1 MKKSLFRSII
11 LLMTIQFSFNEI
23 LFSHGLN
30 SKSANDSTIS
40 EMVNQVNV
48 DSVENY
54 IRFLED
60 MGTRF
65 MIAPNR
71 KEVAE
76 AIEGKFNALGIENT
90 RIDSFYSYTS
100 INYHNL
106 NYDTATTQYN
116 VIATIPG
123 LIDYDQF
130 VVMGAHYDCVVAPE
144 GDPMVFAPGADD
156 NASGV
161 AALFEV
167 ARILS
172 LNEYQPEK
180 TIEFVAFGAE
190 ELMHYGYSGAHA
202 YVDSTLTYG
211 VNLDMMIN
219 NDMIAYTDT
228 DLWKI
233 NISNY
238 IGCEWLTAIAEQITD
253 NYTDLEPLVRSP
265 SSNAGADC
273 KYFYE
278 AGVPCVYFME
288 DIFNPNYHSNE
299 DLLVNC
305 DVDYCAEAIKISLGV
320 LLAIED
326 TTTTFIHD
334 EQKLAFK
341 VFPNPSSGQIK
352 ISGIE
357 QNVHTSYHIYDLN
370 GRIVKSGS
378 LAKTNQ
384 SEINISHLPNG
395 LYILRCISSESTF
408 QSRIALNKY

>member
-1 MKKSLFRSII
+1 M
-11 LLMTIQFSFNEI
+11 LLMAFQLSFSEI
-23 LFSHGLN
+23 LISQGLN
-30 SKSANDSTIS
+30 PKPANDSTIS
-40 EMVNQVNV
+40 EIINQVNA

-76 AIEGKFNALGIENT
+76 AIEEKFNTLGIENT

-106 NYDTATTQYN
+106 NYDTSTTQYN
-116 VIATIPG
+116 VVATIPG

-202 YVDSTLTYG
+202 YVDSAMTNG
-211 VNLDMMIN
+211 INLDMMIN
-219 NDMIAYTDT
+219 NDMIAYDT
-228 DLWKI
+228 SQWRI

-238 IGCEWLTAIAEQITD
+238 IGCEWLTTIAEQITS

-299 DLLVNC
+299 DLLANC
-305 DVDYCAEAIKISLGV
+305 DVGYCAEAIKISLGV

-326 TTTTFIHD
+326 TTTTFIND
-334 EQKLAFK
+334 DRKLAFK
-341 VFPNPSSGQIK
+341 VYPNPSSGQFKIGGIK
-352 ISGIE
+352 
-357 QNVHTSYHIYDLN
+357 QNEHIYYHIYDLN

-378 LAKTNQ
+378 QANINQ

-395 LYILRCISSESTF
+395 LYILRCVSSETTF
-408 QSRIALNKY
+408 QTRIALNKY